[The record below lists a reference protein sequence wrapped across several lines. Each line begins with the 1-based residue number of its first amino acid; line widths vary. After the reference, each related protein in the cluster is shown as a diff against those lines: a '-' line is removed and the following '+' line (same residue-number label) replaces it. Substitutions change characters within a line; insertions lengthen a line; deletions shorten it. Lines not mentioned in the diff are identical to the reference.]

1 MIRLEKREDKSS
13 DHHHEFDIYHRGENG
28 KEKKVGRAFF
38 HREEDGWTLAMMER
52 QKVPPKRYDDYP
64 NLSQEAI
71 TALVGKAKELGI
83 NSFLFGKRK
92 QDAEEFHSFLR
103 EIGFS
108 DNGKAFELSFAGE
121 GKKGALRRLFQFLK
135 E

>member
-38 HREEDGWTLAMMER
+38 HREEGGWTLAMMER
-52 QKVPPKRYDDYP
+52 QKVHPKRYDDYP

-83 NSFLFGKRK
+83 NSFFFGKSARNK
-92 QDAEEFHSFLR
+92 KINRRMVIHFHQNSLIR
-103 EIGFS
+103 
-108 DNGKAFELSFAGE
+108 AF
-121 GKKGALRRLFQFLK
+121 
-135 E
+135 